1 MLPSGAIGAA
11 IAARAVP
18 IELHAADVDERA
30 ARCAQGNLAR
40 LGGAQVHQGDL
51 YDALPGGLRGRVD
64 VLVAN
69 APYVP
74 TAAIGLLPP
83 EARLHEPRAALDGGP
98 DGLDFHRR
106 LAAEALLWLAPAGNL
121 LVETSAGQA
130 AGTVDVFARGG
141 LRAHAVRSPDD
152 ATVVIGCNAGR

>member
-1 MLPSGAIGAA
+1 M
-11 IAARAVP
+11 
-18 IELHAADVDERA
+18 
-30 ARCAQGNLAR
+30 
-40 LGGAQVHQGDL
+40 
-51 YDALPGGLRGRVD
+51 
-64 VLVAN
+64 LVAN

-106 LAAEALLWLAPAGNL
+106 LAAEALLWLAPAGHL
-121 LVETSAGQA
+121 LVETSARQA